1 MGLISRLA
9 ASAEVPVFPVVGV
22 GGRSAARSLVSLP
35 GIRVVAHPRA
45 AAVLLIVGRPTRALL
60 RPLLVV
66 HDQLPAPRAT
76 VWWPV
81 GAGGGELVAALPAV
95 EVVAADDPF
104 ALRQVFADLVRG
116 ARASDPPALDD
127 IERQPWRGVGP
138 YGQGGSGMTG
148 GVPFGRPLPTRAKD
162 PDGLELDQLRLQ
174 VGPLFAPC
182 PPGLVLHLQIQGDVV
197 RSASVGDNP
206 FTRWPGE
213 APLGPFDTEV
223 FFKAIAEPVPIATL
237 EVARARHHLRWVSDA
252 LCLHGL
258 PARGRGLAA
267 LAERVVPQ
275 DAELVA
281 RVARRL
287 GRDRGLASVMR
298 GLGVVERGRHGP
310 PPGVVARAADLAE
323 DARLGDEAYL
333 PLGFEAVTQEGGD
346 AWARFRQRLD
356 EASQAL
362 RLAACAGDRIRPP
375 GPGVEGPRGAL
386 SGATPTPSRQLLG
399 ILPDLLVGQE
409 WGDAL
414 TVITSLDLD
423 VEEAA
428 LEAAAEVS
436 PA

>member
-81 GAGGGELVAALPAV
+81 GAGGEELVAALPAV
-95 EVVAADDPF
+95 DVLPVGDAS
-104 ALRQVFADLVRG
+104 ALRQVFADLVHGTRP
-116 ARASDPPALDD
+116 SDPPAFDD
-127 IERQPWRGVGP
+127 IEREPWRGVGP

-148 GVPFGRPLPTRAKD
+148 GVPFGRPLPSRAKD
-162 PDGLELDQLRLQ
+162 PDGLELDQLPLQ
-174 VGPLFAPC
+174 LGPLFAPF

-206 FTRWPGE
+206 FTRWPGD
-213 APLGPFDTEV
+213 APLGPFDTGV
-223 FFKAIAEPVPIATL
+223 FFDAIAEPVPIAVL

-252 LCLHGL
+252 LWLHGL
-258 PARGRGLAA
+258 PARGRRLAT
-267 LAERVVPQ
+267 LAERVGPQ

-281 RVARRL
+281 DVARRL

-298 GLGVVERGRHGP
+298 GLGVVERGRHDP
-310 PPGVVARAADLAE
+310 APGVVARAAKLAE
-323 DARLGDEAYL
+323 DARLGDEAYR
-333 PLGFEAVTQEGGD
+333 PLGFQAVTHEEGD

-362 RLAACAGDRIRPP
+362 ALAARARERIRPP

-386 SGATPTPSRQLLG
+386 GTGAPTPSRQLLG

-414 TVITSLDLD
+414 TVITSLDVD

-428 LEAAAEVS
+428 LEAVAEVS